1 MFIFIPIIIAVF
13 AAAAIQSRI
22 FDKNAPKQLTYRA
35 FFSSGEVFEGES
47 IFLYEELTNGKSLPV
62 PNAKIYTEL
71 PDGLKLHLVGNGK
84 KEDSYED
91 SIQSIFVMRGHE
103 RIRRRW
109 RVSCEKRGIY
119 RAGNANIVT
128 GDILG
133 LSSSSFPAKYEKTDG
148 KPEAIT
154 VLPRAV
160 DLDAYFTSSQL
171 PDGSYAVLR
180 SIITDPLMMCG
191 ARPYTELDPMS
202 KINWKLSA
210 KAGELTVNTEEPVRK
225 HSFNIIMNMQ
235 SRTIEHIAH
244 VAGNP
249 ASVELCIT
257 VCASI
262 LDSIAAENIPVKI
275 YMNSPPEMLES
286 FGAYALSEEKTDDQ
300 ITATQT
306 YCGRSDTLSA
316 LRLLAALPAEYSCG
330 FEALLDSASSDPSLY
345 AGHSNIIVISSYIC
359 ERMIIFYENMRAQG
373 INVIFYITT
382 VNQNAQAIPEHIP
395 VFYRSY
401 K

>member
-1 MFIFIPIIIAVF
+1 
-13 AAAAIQSRI
+13 
-22 FDKNAPKQLTYRA
+22 
-35 FFSSGEVFEGES
+35 
-47 IFLYEELTNGKSLPV
+47 
-62 PNAKIYTEL
+62 
-71 PDGLKLHLVGNGK
+71 
-84 KEDSYED
+84 
-91 SIQSIFVMRGHE
+91 
-103 RIRRRW
+103 
-109 RVSCEKRGIY
+109 
-119 RAGNANIVT
+119 
-128 GDILG
+128 
-133 LSSSSFPAKYEKTDG
+133 
-148 KPEAIT
+148 
-154 VLPRAV
+154 
-160 DLDAYFTSSQL
+160 
-171 PDGSYAVLR
+171 
-180 SIITDPLMMCG
+180 MMCG